1 MLSAPDVVFSAV
13 PVAEGNAELVAEAAA
28 PDSEVDDPAPAAHCS
43 LDLALLSS
51 EHSPSQWLDVPSVPK
66 KATVRRGKDMTL

>member
-1 MLSAPDVVFSAV
+1 MLSAPEVVFSAV
-13 PVAEGNAELVAEAAA
+13 PVADGNAELVAEAAA
-28 PDSEVDDPAPAAHCS
+28 PEVDDPAPAAHCS

-66 KATVRRGKDMTL
+66 KAPLDGKDMTL